1 MGLGVD
7 LEQTLLSLFKE
18 WREEVKDSEKARAAT
33 MAELD
38 RTLKDLLQY
47 ENSLQQRIS
56 ETKENVRKLLKSS

>member
-1 MGLGVD
+1 
-7 LEQTLLSLFKE
+7 
-18 WREEVKDSEKARAAT
+18 VKDSEKARAAT